1 MHNQEQKNIRAK
13 EQKVLLIHDSASPT
27 LIPLAKTLLTKPRRG
42 AVVVISQRLADA
54 KPPFLPNRAG
64 RRWCASAY
72 AATSKIIAL
81 QAIAAVYRGV
91 RRYGGTASAVA
102 VNSLVCKG

>member
-1 MHNQEQKNIRAK
+1 MNKRFANRETIR
-13 EQKVLLIHDSASPT
+13 
-27 LIPLAKTLLTKPRRG
+27 LAKPRRG

-72 AATSKIIAL
+72 AATSIIIAL

-91 RRYGGTASAVA
+91 RRYGGTALVVA
-102 VNSLVCKG
+102 VNSLVCKGFSPCFMVFATDFKNKRT

>member
-1 MHNQEQKNIRAK
+1 MNKRFANRETIR
-13 EQKVLLIHDSASPT
+13 
-27 LIPLAKTLLTKPRRG
+27 LAKPRRG

-91 RRYGGTASAVA
+91 RRYGGTASALA
-102 VNSLVCKG
+102 ANSPGCKGFSPCSMMFATDFKNRRI